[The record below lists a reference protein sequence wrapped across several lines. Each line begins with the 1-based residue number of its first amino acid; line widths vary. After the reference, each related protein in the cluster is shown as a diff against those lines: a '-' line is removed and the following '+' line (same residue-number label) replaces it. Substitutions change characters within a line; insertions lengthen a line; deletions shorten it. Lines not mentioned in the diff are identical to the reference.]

1 MTIDTSYINPKDAEW
16 RISKDGYSI
25 KSGYGDDEVNIA
37 KYTGMTIETYVPSI
51 PNEFRLLF
59 EAEEFSIWL
68 DDAGKLCELHN
79 AAIQKPSAELQSLLD
94 AKTKQFNALKLS
106 YDCKADIA
114 AKLAPNY
121 KAGEEALA
129 TLDSERAIN
138 EQLTNLCERLE
149 QDVERLR
156 EALRLSTNGLRHCS
170 RWNIS
175 DEKEKVLMCQVI
187 ANEDLLSKFSA
198 LKTDISSLSTLGDE
212 QVETMLK
219 ARALLGRETGVTL
232 SPD

>member
-1 MTIDTSYINPKDAEW
+1 M
-16 RISKDGYSI
+16 
-25 KSGYGDDEVNIA
+25 
-37 KYTGMTIETYVPSI
+37 
-51 PNEFRLLF
+51 
-59 EAEEFSIWL
+59 
-68 DDAGKLCELHN
+68 
-79 AAIQKPSAELQSLLD
+79 D

-121 KAGEEALA
+121 KAGEDALA